1 MRKSVA
7 TMIAATAAVSG
18 CGQIH
23 AEDGGAAVARN
34 YQVGNF
40 QQIEVAGPY
49 DVDVKTGANAA
60 VSARGSEKLLERT
73 VVEVKGDKLVIRPEH
88 QGRFHMGWSS
98 HGKARFTVT
107 VPQLS
112 GATIA
117 GSGDIHIDRVAGNNF
132 EGVVAGS
139 GGIDVGALDV
149 QTLKLAIAG
158 SGAAKA
164 GVGKAQR
171 AEYEIAGS
179 GDLDARA
186 VQTQSVMSRSP
197 VRAASAPMPPAPPR
211 SASWDRAT
219 SMSPAAPSARSARP
233 ARAACAALKPVLSMS
248 RKVGACAPSFSP
260 RPPSPA
266 AAPAASRDPQLRH
279 RQLHQGPGRRSVQGH
294 ARDRRRA
301 VRAGERLAGR
311 TRPPGHRCSGRH
323 ARRPHQRLVLGRLSG
338 HRHRAGR
345 DQPRHPRP
353 QRCMA
358 QRRRR
363 NCDRPRQRA

>member
-7 TMIAATAAVSG
+7 TVIAATAAVSG
-18 CGQIH
+18 CGRIH
-23 AEDGGAAVARN
+23 PEDGGAAVARN

-88 QGRFHMGWSS
+88 QGWFHVGWSS

-132 EGVVAGS
+132 DGVVAGS

-149 QTLKLAIAG
+149 QTLKLSIAG

-164 GVGKAQR
+164 GTGKAQS
-171 AEYEIAGS
+171 AKYEIAGS

-186 VQTQSVMSRSP
+186 VQTQSVDVSIAGSGS
-197 VRAASAPMPPAPPR
+197 VRAHASGTA
-211 SASWDRAT
+211 
-219 SMSPAAPSARSARP
+219 
-233 ARAACAALKPVLSMS
+233 
-248 RKVGACAPSFSP
+248 KVSIMGSGDVDVAGGAKC
-260 RPPSPA
+260 
-266 AAPAASRDPQLRH
+266 
-279 RQLHQGPGRRSVQGH
+279 SVSK
-294 ARDRRRA
+294 
-301 VRAGERLAGR
+301 AGSGSVN
-311 TRPPGHRCSGRH
+311 CS
-323 ARRPHQRLVLGRLSG
+323 
-338 HRHRAGR
+338 
-345 DQPRHPRP
+345 
-353 QRCMA
+353 
-358 QRRRR
+358 
-363 NCDRPRQRA
+363 